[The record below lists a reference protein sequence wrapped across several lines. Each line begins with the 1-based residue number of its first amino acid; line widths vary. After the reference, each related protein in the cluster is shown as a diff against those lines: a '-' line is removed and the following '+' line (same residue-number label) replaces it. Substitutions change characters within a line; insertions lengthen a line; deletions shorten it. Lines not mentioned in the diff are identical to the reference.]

1 MYKPVKPL
9 LVLSLVSILAAC
21 STHRPIVDPKG
32 QNMANYENDLRECQA
47 LSRQAEPGGEALRS
61 GLIAALVGGAIG
73 GIGWGS
79 SSNIGTGAAIGAVTG
94 GVSGGVS
101 GGEKQKDI
109 INRCMHNRGYNI
121 IG

>member
-1 MYKPVKPL
+1 MNSVVKPF
-9 LVLSLVSILAAC
+9 LVISLAALLAAC
-21 STHRPIVDPKG
+21 STHRPIVDGKG
-32 QNMANYENDLRECQA
+32 RDMSNYENDLRECQA
-47 LSRQAEPGGEALRS
+47 LARQASPGGEALRS

-101 GGEKQKDI
+101 GGDKQKDI
-109 INRCMHNRGYNI
+109 INRCMINRGYNI

>member
-1 MYKPVKPL
+1 MVKTIKPL
-9 LVLSLVSILAAC
+9 LIVSLASILVAC
-21 STHRPIVDPKG
+21 SGHRPIVDAKG
-32 QNMANYENDLRECQA
+32 QNMTNYENDLRECQA

-79 SSNIGTGAAIGAVTG
+79 SSNIGTGAAIGAITG

-101 GGEKQKDI
+101 GGNKQKDI
-109 INRCMHNRGYNI
+109 INRCMVNRGYNI